1 MSKLQNVKGRIY
13 YISSPV
19 RQENLYA
26 VYETT
31 DRNYWTELAK
41 CNQME
46 FMKSGTEGNCIEAR
60 ELIIALPESF
70 VDYDCKALLR
80 DSTEHFKQNYG
91 VECIAALHHNKR
103 KTNYHIHLIFSE
115 RVLLDAP
122 IEKITSRNMFFD
134 EKGKHVR
141 TKKEILDEYGMMR
154 KGCQIV
160 KKGEVFES
168 NLFST
173 KDSRFKSEKFL
184 NEVKHSYTELIN
196 LYIRD
201 EKDKLNVFDPNGA
214 YLPMKKIGK
223 NNPKA
228 TIMESDNLMRAK
240 WNETVDRALVSGV
253 SENQIVEV
261 KKAEISQNA
270 VNAIKQSGKQPGL
283 LAQFI
288 QMAIDILELM
298 ISKIMTAVF
307 CKANMEEKALKEI
320 KILIPVEDK
329 TVESIVTIADLTL
342 MQEETTWNVVET
354 IKPESPKQ
362 SELAAKYNRLVSIDE
377 ELTRQN
383 QAIFRKE
390 QKMSE
395 LQNEL
400 AELRGWFKGK
410 QRGEVEG
417 KIIDTQTQ
425 IANMKR
431 HLSTIVRP
439 YGYQNVKE
447 FYTEFKSSKSE
458 YDAYQKAVSKWAGEA
473 TGEKKHV
480 SITEQLKSYQEQ
492 VKERESNKEYKVV
505 QAKDRGVR

>member
-13 YISSPV
+13 YISSPI

-60 ELIIALPESF
+60 ELIIALPENF
-70 VDYDCKALLR
+70 VDYDCKVLLKVF
-80 DSTEHFKQNYG
+80 TEHLRQNYG
-91 VECIAALHHNKR
+91 VECVAALHHNKR

-115 RVLLDAP
+115 RVLLDDP
-122 IEKITSRNMFFD
+122 VEKTASRSMFFN

-141 TKKEILDEYGMMR
+141 TKKEILDEYGMIR

-160 KKGEVFES
+160 KKGEVYER

-184 NEVKHSYTELIN
+184 NDIKHSYTDLIN
-196 LYIRD
+196 LYVRD
-201 EKDKLNVFDPNGA
+201 EKEKLNVFDPNGA

-228 TIMESDNLMRAK
+228 TIMESDNQMRAK

-253 SENQIVEV
+253 MERQIMEV
-261 KKAEISQNA
+261 KKAEISQKA
-270 VNAIKQSGKQPGL
+270 VKAIKQSGQQPGL
-283 LAQFI
+283 LVELL

-298 ISKIMTAVF
+298 ITKIMRVVFAMDKGKAVNN
-307 CKANMEEKALKEI
+307 AELSLPQGEKNVGLVV
-320 KILIPVEDK
+320 KIPNLN
-329 TVESIVTIADLTL
+329 SI
-342 MQEETTWNVVET
+342 QEEVSGDVVET
-354 IKPESPKQ
+354 IKPEPPKQ
-362 SELAAKYNRLVSIDE
+362 SVLVSKYNRLVSIDE

-390 QKMSE
+390 QTLSE
-395 LQNEL
+395 LQDEL
-400 AELRGWFKGK
+400 TELKGWFKGK
-410 QRGEVEG
+410 KRGEVEG
-417 KIIDTQTQ
+417 KITETNGQ
-425 IANMKR
+425 IANMKS
-431 HLSTIVRP
+431 HLSAIVKL

-447 FYTEFKSSKSE
+447 FYIEFKVSKSE
-458 YDAYQKAVSKWAGEA
+458 YDAYQKDVSKWTGGA
-473 TGEKKHV
+473 TGEQKHV

-492 VKERESNKEYKVV
+492 VKERESMKEYTVV
-505 QAKDRGVR
+505 QVKGKGGR